1 MMNKAKTASPFRNKN
16 FFVIVTMLLMILLL
30 MRMYS
35 KEDPTQDLTR
45 TDFLAMMAD
54 TTTHITQLHLQ
65 QTQDGIAIEGK
76 RAMTPKEA
84 QDAKAHQSAFARFAK
99 ADTSNSHTVT
109 FTSHMLQVS
118 NDQITGWEK
127 HKRVKVRVI
136 HETTDWLDHLF
147 AFLPALIL
155 IVFFWFMMSRQAGA
169 GGKGVFSFGK
179 SKVHPL
185 ETGKDRTMFKD
196 VAGCD
201 EAKQDL
207 EELVQF
213 LKDPKKYDALGGR
226 IPKGALLVG
235 PPGTGKTLLARA
247 VAGEAGVPFFSMSGS
262 DFVEMFVGVGAA
274 RVRDLFETGK
284 KNAPCILFI
293 DEIDAVGRQRGAGL
307 GGGHDERE
315 QTLNQLL
322 VEMDGFTSNEGVILI
337 AATNRPDVLDKALL
351 RPGRFDR
358 QIMVGLPD
366 LRGREAILNVHLK
379 KRKVPLAKD
388 VDVRAI
394 AKGTPGLAGADLE
407 NLINEAA
414 LLAARFNNK
423 QVSQLDFEEARDKLA
438 MGAERR
444 SLLMT
449 DEEKRHTA
457 YHEAGHALMTLL
469 CPHSDPLHKITIIPS
484 GRALGIT
491 MSLPENDRV
500 SLSQEA
506 AEENIMIL
514 MSGRLAELIA
524 FNHQSTGASND
535 IQRAT
540 ELARKM
546 VTEWGFDDKI
556 GPLCYSRTD
565 GEIFLGREINKPK
578 EMSEKMA
585 EMIDDAVNSLVL
597 SLTKKARKL
606 LEDHRDK
613 LDALGESLFEN
624 EVLDREEVDR
634 VMNGEKLESTKKSRQ
649 YLSQKRKAEEAAK
662 AEEPPPDP
670 GRPAADAAPKTEGEA
685 PADPAQVKTEGDAK
699 AEPPAEP
706 KPEDSG
712 KPEDKA

>member
-1 MMNKAKTASPFRNKN
+1 MNKAKTASPFRNKN
-16 FFVIVTMLLMILLL
+16 FFVIVTMLLMVLLL
-30 MRMYS
+30 MRLYS
-35 KEDPTQDLTR
+35 EDTKLDLSR
-45 TDFLAMMAD
+45 TEFLAMMAD
-54 TTTHITQLHLQ
+54 STVVIKELRLQ
-65 QTQDGIAIEGK
+65 KMADGIVIEGE
-76 RAMTPKEA
+76 RAMTPKEIA
-84 QDAKAHQSAFARFAK
+84 EAAKHVSALSKFTK
-99 ADTSNSHTVT
+99 ADTTTKNTIA
-109 FTSHMLQVS
+109 FTSHMLEIS
-118 NDQITGWEK
+118 NEQITAWETFK
-127 HKRVKVRVI
+127 GVKVKVV
-136 HETTDWLDHLF
+136 HETTNWLDHVF
-147 AFLPALIL
+147 AFLPAILLIG
-155 IVFFWFMMSRQAGA
+155 FFWFMMSRQAGG

-179 SKVHPL
+179 SKAHQL
-185 ETGKDRTMFKD
+185 NENGKDKTTFKD

-207 EELVQF
+207 EELVTF
-213 LKDPKKYDALGGR
+213 LKSPKKFDALGGR

-262 DFVEMFVGVGAA
+262 DFVEMFVGVGAS
-274 RVRDLFETGK
+274 RVRDLFEMGK

-322 VEMDGFTSNEGVILI
+322 VEMDGFTSNAGVILI

-366 LRGREAILNVHLK
+366 LIGRDEILRVHLR

-388 VDVRAI
+388 VDIRAV

-414 LLAARFNNK
+414 LLAARFGNTE
-423 QVSQLDFEEARDKLA
+423 VGMLDFEEARDKLA

-444 SLLMT
+444 TLLMT
-449 DEEKRHTA
+449 EEEKKHTA

-469 CPHSDPLHKITIIPS
+469 CKHADPLHKITIIPR
-484 GRALGIT
+484 GRALGVT

-500 SLSQEA
+500 SLSKEQ

-514 MSGRLAELIA
+514 MSGRLAEMIV

-535 IQRAT
+535 IARAT

-546 VTEWGFDDKI
+546 VTEWGFDEKI
-556 GPLCYSRTD
+556 GPLCYSRAD

-585 EMIDDAVNSLVL
+585 ETIDDSINNLVRNL
-597 SLTKKARKL
+597 SQKAKDL
-606 LEDHRDK
+606 LIDNRDK
-613 LDALGESLFEN
+613 LNALGEALIEN
-624 EVLDREEVDR
+624 EVLDREEIDR
-634 VMNGEKLESTKKSRQ
+634 VMEGEKLESTKKSRQ
-649 YLSQKRKAEEAAK
+649 YQSQLEHAAQTAREEA
-662 AEEPPPDP
+662 PPPDP
-670 GRPAADAAPKTEGEA
+670 GRPVEST
-685 PADPAQVKTEGDAK
+685 
-699 AEPPAEP
+699 
-706 KPEDSG
+706 PEEVVPNKVPVEESQT
-712 KPEDKA
+712 DK

>member
-1 MMNKAKTASPFRNKN
+1 MSNKAKTPSPFRSKN
-16 FFVIVTMLLMILLL
+16 FFLIVTMLLMVLFF
-30 MRMYS
+30 MRLYN
-35 KEDPTQDLTR
+35 EEPTKDLTR
-45 TDFLAMMAD
+45 TEFLAMMRD
-54 TTTHITQLHLQ
+54 STTAIKSLKLQ
-65 QTQDGIAIEGK
+65 KTPDGIVIEGS
-76 RAMTPKEA
+76 RAMT
-84 QDAKAHQSAFARFAK
+84 DAEIIEEKKHTSPLAK
-99 ADTSNSHTVT
+99 LAKSDPNPEHVIS
-109 FTSHMLQVS
+109 FTSHMLE
-118 NDQITGWEK
+118 ITNEEISYWEGHK
-127 HKRVKVRVI
+127 HVKVRVI
-136 HETTDWLDHLF
+136 HETTSWLDRIF
-147 AFLPALIL
+147 AFLPAILLIA
-155 IVFFWFMMSRQAGA
+155 FFWYMMARQT
-169 GGKGVFSFGK
+169 GGSKGGMGMFSFGK
-179 SKVHPL
+179 SKAHQL
-185 ETGKDRTMFKD
+185 NENGKTKTTFAD

-201 EAKQDL
+201 EAKEDL
-207 EELVQF
+207 EEIVQF

-274 RVRDLFETGK
+274 RVRDLFEMGK

-322 VEMDGFTSNEGVILI
+322 VEMDGFSANEGVILI

-358 QIMVGLPD
+358 QITVGLPD
-366 LRGREAILNVHLK
+366 LVGREAILRVHLK
-379 KRKVPLAKD
+379 KRKVPLEKG
-388 VDVRAI
+388 VDIRAV

-423 QVSQLDFEEARDKLA
+423 KVTNQDFEEARDKLA

-449 DEEKRHTA
+449 EEEKRHTA

-469 CPHSDPLHKITIIPS
+469 CPHSDPLHKITIIPR
-484 GRALGIT
+484 GRALGVT

-500 SLSQEA
+500 SLSKES

-514 MSGRLAELIA
+514 MSGRLAELIE

-535 IQRAT
+535 IARAT

-546 VTEWGFDDKI
+546 VTEWGFDENI
-556 GPLCYSRTD
+556 GPLCYSRSE

-585 EMIDDAVNSLVL
+585 EAIDGAINNLVKR
-597 SLTKKARKL
+597 LTEKAKGL
-606 LEDHRDK
+606 LEENHEK
-613 LDALGESLFEN
+613 LKALAEALIEN
-624 EVLDREEVDR
+624 EVLDRDEIDR
-634 VMNGEKLESTKKSRQ
+634 VMNGEKLEGSKKSRTYQ
-649 YLSQKRKAEEAAK
+649 YKKDHAEKKAK
-662 AEEPPPDP
+662 DKKSEEPPPDP
-670 GRPAADAAPKTEGEA
+670 GRPQTVPLEGSPIPVGNAPSEGK
-685 PADPAQVKTEGDAK
+685 VKA
-699 AEPPAEP
+699 
-706 KPEDSG
+706 
-712 KPEDKA
+712 